1 MLFNDFMALDNRA
14 IFFILA
20 KSIFLLVAPFQSFNI
35 SAHSGG
41 LIIIGPSEK
50 SYIENT
56 CPGKP
61 NHRLSDG
68 TYVDCLTE
76 SHAIEYERSKN
87 WYESIGQ
94 SLYYATETNKKAGVV
109 FIEVREDKRYLNRAL
124 KTIKA
129 QGLEDKIDIWCL
141 GKKHNLSIC
150 EDYQ

>member
-1 MLFNDFMALDNRA
+1 MKVLFNNIMALNNRA

-20 KSIFLLVAPFQSFNI
+20 KAIFLLVAPFQSFNI

-41 LIIIGPSEK
+41 LIILGPSEK

-61 NHRLSDG
+61 NHRLPDG
-68 TYVDCLTE
+68 TYVDCLTDT
-76 SHAIEYERSKN
+76 HAIEYERSKN

-94 SLYYATETNKKAGVV
+94 SLYYATETNKKAGIV
-109 FIEVREDKRYLNRAL
+109 FIEVREDKRYLNRVL

-129 QGLEDKIDIWCL
+129 QGLNSRIDVWCL
-141 GKKHNLSIC
+141 NEKNEIKGC
-150 EDYQ
+150 

>member
-1 MLFNDFMALDNRA
+1 M
-14 IFFILA
+14 
-20 KSIFLLVAPFQSFNI
+20 KTIFLTLILNLTSSVV
-35 SAHSGG
+35 SANTGG
-41 LIIIGPSEK
+41 VIILGPSEK

-94 SLYYATETNKKAGVV
+94 SLYYATETNRKAGIV
-109 FIEVREDKRYLNRAL
+109 FIEVREDKRYLNRVL

-129 QGLEDKIDIWCL
+129 QDLESKIDLWCL
-141 GKKHNLSIC
+141 SENNDISKC
-150 EDYQ
+150 